1 MGATTNTVMG
11 TIPMTTTT
19 THMMDTGQGS
29 GMVTTRLSTIS
40 TGATTPTGGMIRTV
54 GTMTTTRTTNTG
66 RDTAMGTGRI
76 KRASWMGT
84 RKGTRMRGMTYS
96 VTIPTC
102 ITGMTR
108 KTGMKIITGFRMTGM
123 TETGIRDLNT
133 SMTYITMTTCRI
145 CGPCAKLTM
154 TMTMTLNDITSST
167 LHCGNDTN

>member
-1 MGATTNTVMG
+1 MG
-11 TIPMTTTT
+11 
-19 THMMDTGQGS
+19 
-29 GMVTTRLSTIS
+29 
-40 TGATTPTGGMIRTV
+40 
-54 GTMTTTRTTNTG
+54 TTTRTTNTG
-66 RDTAMGTGRI
+66 RDSAMGTGRI

-102 ITGMTR
+102 IKGMTR
-108 KTGMKIITGFRMTGM
+108 KNGVMGMMRTTIACLTGMTGMNIITGFRMTGM

-145 CGPCAKLTM
+145 CGSCAKLTM